1 MSAADYS
8 DVTPVDVEPGV
19 VGQMGVGMSE
29 LSGIDLRRTPITIVG
44 AGAIGGTVGAFLSH
58 AGYDVTLVDVVAEHV
73 RLMNERGLR
82 ISGIRGDR
90 LYPVRAL
97 HADELRGPL
106 GVTFLCVKG
115 HYTAGALERIGPLL
129 APDGYILSLQ
139 NGLNEELIAQAVGR
153 ERTVGAFVH
162 FGADYLEPGHV
173 LLGAEQTIYVGELDG
188 RVTARAEALREA
200 LAHVMPARVTENIW
214 GFLWGKLVYA
224 ALAFVVST
232 VDAPVPAVVDD
243 PLGRRLCL
251 LACDEAYRV
260 ARSQAER
267 LERIG
272 EFDPNAFAP
281 PGDGEDRRD
290 QQEREAR
297 GEVAVLAVADGM
309 RGAVKQHMGI
319 WRDLRV
325 KRRQTEVDMQLG
337 PLIERG
343 RERGI
348 ATPVNAAVREVIHEI
363 EAGERGMEWANLRE
377 IAARA
382 GVGA

>member
-1 MSAADYS
+1 
-8 DVTPVDVEPGV
+8 
-19 VGQMGVGMSE
+19 MSE
-29 LSGIDLRRTPITIVG
+29 TSATDLRRTPITIVG
-44 AGAIGGTVGAFLSH
+44 AGAIGGTVGAFLSD
-58 AGYDVTLVDVVAEHV
+58 AGYDVTLVDVVPEHV

-139 NGLNEELIAQAVGR
+139 NGLNEELIARAVGR

-173 LLGAEQTIYVGELDG
+173 LLGGEQTIYVGELDG

-224 ALAFVVST
+224 ALAFVVSS
-232 VDAPVPAVVDD
+232 VDAPVPEVVDD
-243 PLGRRLCL
+243 PLGLRLCL
-251 LACDEAYRV
+251 LACEEAYLV
-260 ARSQAER
+260 AKSQAGR
-267 LERIG
+267 LEQIG

-281 PGDGEDRRD
+281 PGDGEDQR
-290 QQEREAR
+290 ERERR
-297 GEVAVLAVADGM
+297 GEAAVRAVADGM

-319 WRDLRV
+319 WRDLAV
-325 KRRQTEVDMQLG
+325 KRRQTEVDMQLA

-348 ATPVNAAVREVIHEI
+348 PTPVNAAVRDVIHEI
-363 EAGERGMEWANLRE
+363 EAGERGMEWSNLRE

-382 GVGA
+382 GVPVGA